1 MAAAKPKRRPNIRT
15 ASALPNKRGDR
26 FERSWRK
33 PQSLIGA
40 HVATATVTRDEA
52 KRRDE
57 RLFSGALVNILI
69 YVIMFLASVVVTL
82 GGCALFTNGI
92 EWLGKRL
99 KVPEGVVGSVF
110 AAIGTTLPETSIPII
125 AIFFG
130 TGEARTAVGLGAI
143 LGAPFMLSTLVLPIL
158 AGLLVIYARLGKRT
172 AAFQLDY
179 REIRLDAQF
188 FLVAY
193 GLAMA
198 CVFVASPLVRYCVA
212 ALLIVLYGFYIKT
225 KFASEVREDMTLDP
239 LFLAPRSRNPSYVWI
254 GLQGTL
260 GLLGLV
266 GGAHL
271 FVTAAKSLSAE
282 LDVSPLLLALL
293 IAPLATELPEM
304 SNSFLWLYQKKDTLA
319 VGNVTGAMVFQGT
332 FPVSVGLIGTNWD
345 LSPVAMTTMGLALI
359 AVGMNFVQ
367 LWWGNHWRPWVLGL
381 SALLYVGFTLYVSGS

>member
-1 MAAAKPKRRPNIRT
+1 M
-15 ASALPNKRGDR
+15 
-26 FERSWRK
+26 
-33 PQSLIGA
+33 
-40 HVATATVTRDEA
+40 ATATVTRDEA

-57 RLFSGALVNILI
+57 RLFSGTLVNILI

-130 TGEARTAVGLGAI
+130 AGEARTAVGLGAI

-319 VGNVTGAMVFQGT
+319 IGNVTGAMVFQGT